1 MLRQFSHQLFACG
14 KRPMPRAINYRQN
27 AYYLQK
33 ILKHDFFAAT
43 ALYTLH
49 LDTKDNC
56 AGVPEKMVLKVG
68 CHQFFFGIPMA
79 PVGLFLS
86 GREIRNLRRLKGF
99 GNVPQ
104 LLAEYGRYGFLYEYI
119 EGKTLAEAEDVP
131 EEFFDKLAVLLA
143 RLHAE
148 DFVYLDMNKRTNI
161 LVGADGHANI
171 IDFQI
176 SYHIAGTGFL
186 LGRLFRKIRQRLQ
199 REDWYHLYKHKRKIL
214 RTELTDAEIKASRQP
229 SLLIRLHRVIA
240 TPLRKGRRA
249 ILRNVFGQTLKE
261 N

>member
-1 MLRQFSHQLFACG
+1 
-14 KRPMPRAINYRQN
+14 MPRAINYRQN

-43 ALYTLH
+43 VLYALH
-49 LDTKDNC
+49 FDTKDNC
-56 AGVPEKMVLKVG
+56 GDVPEKVVLKVG
-68 CHQFFFGIPMA
+68 CHQFFFGIPMV

-86 GREIRNLRRLKGF
+86 GREIRNLRRLKGID
-99 GNVPQ
+99 NVPQ

-119 EGKTLAEAEDVP
+119 EGKTLAEAGDVP
-131 EEFFDKLAVLLA
+131 ERFFDKLAALLT

-161 LVGADGHANI
+161 LVGADGEAYI

-186 LGRLFRKIRQRLQ
+186 LGRLFRKIRGRLQ
-199 REDWYHLYKHKRKIL
+199 REDWYHLYKHKRKIIG
-214 RTELTDAEIKASRQP
+214 TELTDEEFKALRQP
-229 SLLIRLHRVIA
+229 SLLIRLHRIIA
-240 TPLRKGRRA
+240 TPLRKARRA

-261 N
+261 S